1 MSKQAPQRRSRAV
14 RRTARLNAPV
24 VMLPTLTRNIPVYEI
39 LDTEGVELIHQ
50 ASLDLLEEF
59 GIDFRDPEALAMWR
73 DAGAE
78 VAGQRVRIPPQ
89 LLLQLVAKNP
99 EVVELHGRNPA
110 RSVRIGGRNMV
121 FAPNYG
127 SPFVRG
133 FDGERRYSTLE
144 DLQVFHKLAQMA
156 PSLHLAGGITCE
168 PVDIPVPTRHL
179 HIADSLLRHSDKPF
193 MGATTSRERAEDS
206 VRMAQIVF
214 GEIFVENHTVMVSVC
229 NCNSPLVWDQ
239 TMLDA
244 VKVYARHNQTVLLSP
259 FVLAGASTPASTVG
273 AVAQLNAEALSGI
286 AFAQLVRPGA
296 PMIYGQ
302 FLAPVSMRSG
312 APMAGT
318 PEISLMNFMIGQ
330 LARRYK
336 LPWRSSGMTS
346 GSKMVDAQAAYE
358 ASMTMQSVLL
368 SGANFVFHAA
378 GWLEG
383 GLTASVAK
391 FTLDAEQMEMY
402 YRFAQGVSVGDLDE
416 VMATVREVGP
426 GGHFLGTAHT
436 RRVFEQAFF
445 MPELLD
451 NNSFEQWQ
459 AEGSKDA
466 ATRALEKARA
476 MLDRYTAPALDPAIG
491 EALSDFI
498 ARRESELPEGAA

>member
-1 MSKQAPQRRSRAV
+1 
-14 RRTARLNAPV
+14 
-24 VMLPTLTRNIPVYEI
+24 
-39 LDTEGVELIHQ
+39 
-50 ASLDLLEEF
+50 
-59 GIDFRDPEALAMWR
+59 
-73 DAGAE
+73 
-78 VAGQRVRIPPQ
+78 
-89 LLLQLVAKNP
+89 
-99 EVVELHGRNPA
+99 
-110 RSVRIGGRNMV
+110 
-121 FAPNYG
+121 
-127 SPFVRG
+127 
-133 FDGERRYSTLE
+133 
-144 DLQVFHKLAQMA
+144 
-156 PSLHLAGGITCE
+156 
-168 PVDIPVPTRHL
+168 
-179 HIADSLLRHSDKPF
+179 
-193 MGATTSRERAEDS
+193 
-206 VRMAQIVF
+206 
-214 GEIFVENHTVMVSVC
+214 
-229 NCNSPLVWDQ
+229 
-239 TMLDA
+239 
-244 VKVYARHNQTVLLSP
+244 
-259 FVLAGASTPASTVG
+259 
-273 AVAQLNAEALSGI
+273 
-286 AFAQLVRPGA
+286 
-296 PMIYGQ
+296 
-302 FLAPVSMRSG
+302 
-312 APMAGT
+312 MAGT

-358 ASMTMQSVLL
+358 SSMTMQSVLL

-402 YRFAQGVSVGDLDE
+402 YRFAQGVSVDDLAE

-466 ATRALEKARA
+466 ATRGLEKARA

-498 ARRESELPEGAA
+498 ARRESELPEGVS